1 MKYLV
6 TIDKGGGLKDW
17 QELETA
23 GGFTDAA
30 VPVQPVLNFL
40 LGCDRN
46 GNKVLRVS
54 DRERGFSIQ
63 TNGNLPDTHH
73 NGVTAA
79 TRDEVLAY
87 VRRYGTRRQRTIV
100 GCL

>member
-30 VPVQPVLNFL
+30 VAFL
-40 LGCDRN
+40 RQLAPKREDFPITVC
-46 GNKVLRVS
+46 VS
-54 DRERGFSIQ
+54 DGKLRHP
-63 TNGNLPDTHH
+63 NGAPMVYHGITFE
-73 NGVTAA
+73 A
-79 TRDEVLAY
+79 TGGRK
-87 VRRYGTRRQRTIV
+87 
-100 GCL
+100 